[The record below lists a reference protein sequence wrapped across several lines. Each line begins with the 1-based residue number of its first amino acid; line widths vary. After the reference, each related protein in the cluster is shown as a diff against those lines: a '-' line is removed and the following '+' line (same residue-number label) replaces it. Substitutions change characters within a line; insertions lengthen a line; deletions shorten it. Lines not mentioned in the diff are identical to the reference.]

1 MSGRNRNK
9 WLASL
14 ILLIAA
20 LCGSYAQD
28 LPRGGTIRLTS
39 RLVFVDIVVR
49 DRNGLIVHG
58 LTQQDFKVEEDG
70 KLQKVDFFEDCSL
83 KQRASAPGKDA
94 PAPPPAQLSY
104 SNIANRDAAS
114 GAINII
120 LFDLLNTP
128 RSDLLYARK
137 QLIEFLSKLPA
148 GQSVAL
154 FVLRNRLQMVQN
166 FTGSSDRLLAAA
178 KSIRPNDMTFIRSK
192 DEALQDDD
200 FITDFAQAIG
210 GYDPG
215 GAAGKFKQAE
225 GDQDAVHRDNRAYIT
240 VEALAE
246 LARATSGYPGRKN
259 LLWLSE
265 DFPVSVGA
273 ELMDARF
280 RATPDLAQAR
290 ETANLIAN
298 AQVSVYPISLLGME
312 TGGVPVTSS
321 GSGSVSGVGG
331 PTGSTSYPQVG
342 DRLQEQFTS
351 RSVLRYAANDLAD
364 QTGGE
369 AFVGT
374 NDFEG
379 ALRHSMLDGSNY
391 YTLAYRPTN
400 EKWNGQFRKI
410 HIELVGKRGSLNYRR
425 GYFADPDTHPPADSV
440 KDLHIALQPE
450 TPESTMLALRARV
463 LLPDAQHPS
472 LRIDSLLD
480 PSNAN
485 FTLTADGKRH
495 ARFLV
500 LLVALKDGSQ
510 QLAAPPQTS
519 GVLQLDLTPDQY
531 KIALESGIPVHQELR
546 LKPGKYRLRLGVSDM
561 STHEIGTL
569 DMPVELGAPGKVTH

>member
-1 MSGRNRNK
+1 MFQSIRK
-9 WLASL
+9 TSFASL
-14 ILLIAA
+14 VLL
-20 LCGSYAQD
+20 LVGFSGSSAQD
-28 LPRGGTIRLTS
+28 LPSGGTIRLTS
-39 RLVFVDIVVR
+39 RLVFIDVVVR
-49 DRNGLIVHG
+49 DRNGQVIPG

-70 KLQKVDFFEDCSL
+70 KPQKVDFFEACSL
-83 KQRASAPGKDA
+83 KQMAPGTPKRSPA
-94 PAPPPAQLSY
+94 PAATQPFY
-104 SNIANRDAAS
+104 SNIANREAAS

-120 LFDLLNTP
+120 LFDQLNTP

-137 QLIEFLSKLPA
+137 QLLEFLTKLPP

-178 KSIRPNDMTFIRSK
+178 QSIRPSDMTFIRSK
-192 DEALQDDD
+192 DEVLQDDD
-200 FITDFAQAIG
+200 FITDFVQAIG

-215 GAAGKFKQAE
+215 GAAGKFKAAE
-225 GDQDAVHRDNRAYIT
+225 EDQDAIHRDNRAYIT
-240 VEALAE
+240 VAAMAE

-273 ELMDARF
+273 QLMDERF

-290 ETANLIAN
+290 QTANLIAN
-298 AQVSVYPISLLGME
+298 AQISVYPISLLGME

-321 GSGSVSGVGG
+321 GSGSVSPIGG
-331 PTGSTSYPQVG
+331 PMGSTASPQMG
-342 DRLQEQFTS
+342 DRLQEQFTT
-351 RSVLRYAANDLAD
+351 RSALRYAANDLAD

-391 YTLAYRPTN
+391 YSLAYRPTN
-400 EKWNGQFRKI
+400 EKWNGQFRRI
-410 HIELVGKRGSLNYRR
+410 HVELVGKSGSLNYRR

-450 TPESTMLALRARV
+450 TPESTMLALRGRV
-463 LLPDAQHPS
+463 SPPDAQHPA
-472 LRIDSLLD
+472 LRVDSLLD

-485 FTLTADGKRH
+485 FTTTADGKRH
-495 ARFLV
+495 AQFLV
-500 LLVALKDGSQ
+500 LLVALNDGPQ
-510 QLAAPPQTS
+510 QPAAPPQTS
-519 GVLQLDLTPDQY
+519 GVLKLDLTPEQY
-531 KIALESGIPVHQELR
+531 KIAMESGIPIHQELS
-546 LKPGKYRLRLGVSDM
+546 LKQGKFRLRLGVSDM
-561 STHEIGTL
+561 STHQIGTL
-569 DMPVELGAPGKVTH
+569 DLPVE